1 MCNYIMSTNFI
12 IQCPVCLI
20 QFTTREERKEHFEM
34 QHVVG

>member
-1 MCNYIMSTNFI
+1 MCNYIMSINFI

-20 QFTTREERKEHFEM
+20 QFTTKEEKEHFEM